1 MHGEREFNFVF
12 FTDGNIMGFQK
23 LTCSLIICLLH
34 FQKGKQGFQESG
46 LGTVNPLVVMSLI
59 RHI

>member
-34 FQKGKQGFQESG
+34 FQKGFEANRDFKR
-46 LGTVNPLVVMSLI
+46 VV
-59 RHI
+59 